1 MWYALVIGSRYLRSK
16 KRSTISVITTIAVT
30 GVALGVA
37 ALLAVMSITAGFQ
50 EEFRTKVLGVNAHVL
65 VLRYGLDFADY
76 REVVARARAMPEV
89 AGAAPFEIDEM
100 MLARGDRLSGVLV
113 KGIDP
118 ALMPDVLD
126 LPGQLVAGGL
136 DGLRLAGSAP
146 PTRPEDLERAALG
159 AEDVDLDRFLAD
171 LSADAGLEPTE
182 ADAATPLAAADA
194 GALAARHCPV
204 WDPDCTPGSPRPA
217 PPEPAGLA
225 AAPDAGADAEAAF
238 VEVDALPDEEVLSP
252 EAMQALLDGAPDA
265 GLPLPS
271 EAQELAFVE
280 QMNAEAALRERE
292 VRLPGLVVG
301 VTLARTLGI
310 QVGDEVKIISPLAGL
325 DTSLWRPG
333 AGAPRSKDFRVVG
346 IFEAGFQEYDTRLV
360 YADLHQAQ
368 LLADRGD
375 TVTGVELRLHDLE
388 RAHDVA
394 RALERALGGGPYHTL
409 DWQELNHNLFTA
421 LEIQKVMLSLV
432 IATIIFVAAFNV
444 VATLIMVVLEKK
456 REIAILKAMGAKD
469 SAILAI
475 FLLQGTVV
483 GVIGT
488 LLGLVVGGALCAW
501 LTYYEFPL
509 DPKVYLIDH
518 LPVRTSP
525 VEFLLTVA
533 IALAICVTA
542 TLVPSWWAARLLPAD
557 GVRYE

>member
-1 MWYALVIGSRYLRSK
+1 MRYAVAIGSRYLRSK

-65 VLRYGLDFADY
+65 VLRYGLDFSEY
-76 REVVARARAMPEV
+76 RDVVARARAMPEV

-100 MLARGDRLSGVLV
+100 MLAKGDRLSGILV

-118 ALMPDVLD
+118 GLMPSVLD
-126 LPGQLVAGGL
+126 LPSQIISGSL
-136 DGLRLAGSAP
+136 DGLRLPGSGP
-146 PTRPEDLERAALG
+146 PIRPEDLDRAALG
-159 AEDVDLDRFLAD
+159 TDDVDLDRFLSD
-171 LSADAGLEPTE
+171 LSADAGLTAPSDALDGGVPAGVAEP
-182 ADAATPLAAADA
+182 
-194 GALAARHCPV
+194 ARHCAV
-204 WDPDCTPGSPRPA
+204 WDPDCAPGQAQPVGA
-217 PPEPAGLA
+217 DAGNALA
-225 AAPDAGADAEAAF
+225 AAPDAGADAEAGFLVA
-238 VEVDALPDEEVLSP
+238 EALPDEAVLTP
-252 EAMQALLDGAPDA
+252 EQMQALLDGAPDG
-265 GLPLPS
+265 GLALPS
-271 EAQELAFVE
+271 DDQERAYVE
-280 QMNAEAALRERE
+280 QMNAEATLRARE
-292 VRLPGLVVG
+292 GRLPGLIVG
-301 VTLARTLGI
+301 VTLAHTLGI
-310 QVGDEVKIISPLAGL
+310 VVGDEVKVISPLAGI
-325 DTSLWRPG
+325 DSSFWRPG
-333 AGAPRSKDFRVVG
+333 TSAPRSKDFRVVG

-360 YADLHQAQ
+360 YADLYQAQ
-368 LLADRGD
+368 ALADRGD

-388 RAHDVA
+388 KADSVA
-394 RALERALGGGPYHTL
+394 RKLERMLGGGPYHTL
-409 DWQELNHNLFTA
+409 DWKELNHNLFTA
-421 LEIQKVMLSLV
+421 LEIQKIMLSLV

-469 SAILAI
+469 SAILVI

-488 LLGLVVGGALCAW
+488 LLGLVVGGAICAY
-501 LTYYEFPL
+501 LTMYRFPL

-525 VEFLLTVA
+525 MEFLMTVV
-533 IALAICVTA
+533 IALAICITA

>member
-1 MWYALVIGSRYLRSK
+1 MRYAFAIGSRYLRSK

-65 VLRYGLDFADY
+65 VLRYGLDFSDY
-76 REVVARARAMPEV
+76 RDVVARARAMPEV

-100 MLARGDRLSGVLV
+100 MLNKGDRTGIILLKGV
-113 KGIDP
+113 DP
-118 ALMPDVLD
+118 ALMPTVLD
-126 LPGQLVAGGL
+126 LPSQMIAGSL
-136 DGLRLAGSAP
+136 EGLRLAGSAP
-146 PTRPEDLERAALG
+146 PIRPEDLDRIELG
-159 AEDVDLDRFLAD
+159 EDDVDLDRFLAD
-171 LSADAGLEPTE
+171 LSADAG
-182 ADAATPLAAADA
+182 TPAVAPEVGDGLDG
-194 GALAARHCPV
+194 GALAVRHCAA
-204 WDPDCTPGSPRPA
+204 WDPDCEPGQPRPA
-217 PPEPAGLA
+217 AADGGTALA
-225 AAPDAGADAEAAF
+225 AAPDAGADAEAPF
-238 VEVDALPDEEVLSP
+238 IVVDALPDEQVLTP
-252 EAMQALLDGAPDA
+252 AEMQALLAAESDA
-265 GLPLPS
+265 GLPLPTD
-271 EAQELAFVE
+271 EQERAYVD
-280 QMNAEAALRERE
+280 QMNAEAELHAREA
-292 VRLPGLVVG
+292 RLPGLIVG

-310 QVGDEVKIISPLAGL
+310 QVGDEVKVISPLAGI
-325 DTSLWRPG
+325 DTSFWRPG
-333 AGAPRSKDFRVVG
+333 TSAPRSRDFRVVG

-360 YADLHQAQ
+360 YADLYQAQ
-368 LLADRGD
+368 MLADRGD

-388 RAHDVA
+388 EAHDVA
-394 RALERALGGGPYHTL
+394 RKLERALGGGPYHTL

-444 VATLIMVVLEKK
+444 IATLIMVVLEKK

-469 SAILAI
+469 SAILVI

-488 LLGLVVGGALCAW
+488 LLGLLIGGALCAY
-501 LTYYEFPL
+501 LTVYEFPL

-525 VEFLLTVA
+525 VEFLMTIV
-533 IALAICVTA
+533 IALAICIAA
-542 TLVPSWWAARLLPAD
+542 TLVPSWWAARLLPAN

>member
-76 REVVARARAMPEV
+76 REVIARARAMPEV

-126 LPGQLVAGGL
+126 LPEQLVAGGL

-159 AEDVDLDRFLAD
+159 ADDVDLDRFLAD
-171 LSADAGLEPTE
+171 LTDDAGV
-182 ADAATPLAAADA
+182 AVAADA
-194 GALAARHCPV
+194 SDAGAPAVRHCPA
-204 WDPDCTPGSPRPA
+204 WDPDCTPGAPRPTVTDA
-217 PPEPAGLA
+217 AALA
-225 AAPDAGADAEAAF
+225 AAPDAGADAGAAF
-238 VEVDALPDEEVLSP
+238 VEVDALPEEEVLSP
-252 EAMQALLDGAPDA
+252 EAMQALLDAAPDA
-265 GLPLPS
+265 GLPLPT
-271 EAQELAFVE
+271 EEQERAYVD
-280 QMNAEAALRERE
+280 QMNAEVALRDRE
-292 VRLPGLVVG
+292 TRLPGLVVG

-310 QVGDEVKIISPLAGL
+310 QVGDEVKIISPLAGI
-325 DTSLWRPG
+325 DPSLWRPG
-333 AGAPRSKDFRVVG
+333 AAAPRSKDFRVVG

-375 TVTGVELRLHDLE
+375 TVTGVELRLHDLT
-388 RAHDVA
+388 RAPDVA
-394 RALERALGGGPYHTL
+394 RRLERALGGGPYHTL

-469 SAILAI
+469 SAILSI

-488 LLGLVVGGALCAW
+488 LLGLVVGGAICAW
-501 LTYYEFPL
+501 LTHYEFPL

-525 VEFLLTVA
+525 VEFALTVA

>member
-65 VLRYGLDFADY
+65 VLRYGLDFSDY
-76 REVVARARAMPEV
+76 REGIARARALPEV

-100 MLARGDRLSGVLV
+100 MLARGERLSGVLV

-126 LPGQLVAGGL
+126 LPEQLVAGSL

-159 AEDVDLDRFLAD
+159 ADDVDLDRFLAD
-171 LSADAGLEPTE
+171 LTVDAG
-182 ADAATPLAAADA
+182 AAAAIDAAPDA
-194 GALAARHCPV
+194 GALAMRHCPA
-204 WDPDCTPGSPRPA
+204 WDPDCTPGSPRPVA
-217 PPEPAGLA
+217 PDAAALA
-225 AAPDAGADAEAAF
+225 VAPDAGADAEAAF
-238 VEVDALPDEEVLSP
+238 VEVDALPEEEVLSP
-252 EAMQALLDGAPDA
+252 EAMQALLDAAPDA
-265 GLPLPS
+265 GLPLPT
-271 EAQELAFVE
+271 EEQERAYVD
-280 QMNAEAALRERE
+280 QMNAEVALRDRE
-292 VRLPGLVVG
+292 TRLPGLVVG

-310 QVGDEVKIISPLAGL
+310 QIGDEVKIISPLAGI
-325 DTSLWRPG
+325 DPSLWRPG
-333 AGAPRSKDFRVVG
+333 GAAPRSKDFRVVG

-375 TVTGVELRLHDLE
+375 TVTGVELRLHDLT
-388 RAHDVA
+388 RAPDVA
-394 RALERALGGGPYHTL
+394 RRLERDLGGGPYHTL

-469 SAILAI
+469 SAILSI

-488 LLGLVVGGALCAW
+488 LLGLVVGGAICAW
-501 LTYYEFPL
+501 LTHYEFPL

-525 VEFLLTVA
+525 VEFALTVA

>member
-1 MWYALVIGSRYLRSK
+1 MRYALAIGSRYLRSK

-65 VLRYGLDFADY
+65 VLRYGLDFSDY
-76 REVVARARAMPEV
+76 RDVVARARAMPEV

-100 MLARGDRLSGVLV
+100 MLAKGDRLSGVLV

-118 ALMPDVLD
+118 ALMPSVLD
-126 LPGQLVAGGL
+126 LPSQMIAGSL
-136 DGLRLAGSAP
+136 EGLRVAGSAP
-146 PTRPEDLERAALG
+146 PVRPEDLDRDALG
-159 AEDVDLDRFLAD
+159 GDDVDLDRFLAE
-171 LSADAGLEPTE
+171 LSADAGAEP
-182 ADAATPLAAADA
+182 AAVTDGGATNA
-194 GALAARHCPV
+194 GDVAVRHCAA
-204 WDPDCTPGSPRPA
+204 WDTDCIPGQPRPA
-217 PPEPAGLA
+217 PLAG
-225 AAPDAGADAEAAF
+225 APDAGADAEADF
-238 VEVDALPDEEVLSP
+238 VVVYTLPDEDVLTP
-252 EAMQALLDGAPDA
+252 DQMQALLDGDADA
-265 GLPLPS
+265 GVLLPTD
-271 EAQELAFVE
+271 EQERAYVD
-280 QMNAEAALRERE
+280 QMNAEADLHAREE
-292 VRLPGLVVG
+292 RLPGLIVG
-301 VTLARTLGI
+301 VTLAHTLGI
-310 QVGDEVKIISPLAGL
+310 EVGDEVKVISPLAGI
-325 DTSLWRPG
+325 DSSFWRPG
-333 AGAPRSKDFRVVG
+333 TSAPRSKDFRVVG

-360 YADLHQAQ
+360 YADLYQAQ
-368 LLADRGD
+368 MLADRGD

-388 RAHDVA
+388 GAHDVA
-394 RALERALGGGPYHTL
+394 RKLERALGGGPYHTL

-469 SAILAI
+469 SAILVI

-488 LLGLVVGGALCAW
+488 LLGLLIGGAICAY
-501 LTYYEFPL
+501 LTVYEFPL

-525 VEFLLTVA
+525 MEFLLTIV
-533 IALAICVTA
+533 IALAICITA

>member
-1 MWYALVIGSRYLRSK
+1 MRYALAIGSRYLRSK

-65 VLRYGLDFADY
+65 VLRYGLDFSDY

-100 MLARGDRLSGVLV
+100 MLAKGDRLSGVLV

-118 ALMPDVLD
+118 ALMPTVLD
-126 LPGQLVAGGL
+126 LPSQMIAGSL
-136 DGLRLAGSAP
+136 EGLRLPGSAP
-146 PTRPEDLERAALG
+146 PIRPEDLERDALG
-159 AEDVDLDRFLAD
+159 EDDLDLDRFLAD
-171 LSADAGLEPTE
+171 LSDDAGL
-182 ADAATPLAAADA
+182 AAPAVDGGALPARHCAAWDPGCVPGAPQPAAADA
-194 GALAARHCPV
+194 GVA
-204 WDPDCTPGSPRPA
+204 
-217 PPEPAGLA
+217 LA
-225 AAPDAGADAEAAF
+225 AAPDAGADAEAPF
-238 VEVDALPDEEVLSP
+238 VVVDELPDEAVLTP
-252 EAMQALLDGAPDA
+252 EQMQALLDGEPDA
-265 GLPLPS
+265 GQRLPS
-271 EAQELAFVE
+271 EDQERAYVD
-280 QMNAEAALRERE
+280 QMNAEAALLAHEA
-292 VRLPGLVVG
+292 RLPGLVVG
-301 VTLARTLGI
+301 VTLARSLGLV
-310 QVGDEVKIISPLAGL
+310 VGDEVKVISPLAGI
-325 DTSLWRPG
+325 DSSFWRPG
-333 AGAPRSKDFRVVG
+333 TSAPRSKDFRIVG

-360 YADLHQAQ
+360 YADLYQAQ
-368 LLADRGD
+368 MLADRGD

-388 RAHDVA
+388 RSAVVA
-394 RALERALGGGPYHTL
+394 RKLERALGGGPYHTL

-469 SAILAI
+469 SAILVI

-488 LLGLVVGGALCAW
+488 ALGLLIGGAICAY
-501 LTYYEFPL
+501 LTTYQFPL

-525 VEFLLTVA
+525 MEFLMTIV
-533 IALAICVTA
+533 IALAICIAA

>member
-1 MWYALVIGSRYLRSK
+1 
-16 KRSTISVITTIAVT
+16 
-30 GVALGVA
+30 
-37 ALLAVMSITAGFQ
+37 
-50 EEFRTKVLGVNAHVL
+50 
-65 VLRYGLDFADY
+65 
-76 REVVARARAMPEV
+76 
-89 AGAAPFEIDEM
+89 
-100 MLARGDRLSGVLV
+100 
-113 KGIDP
+113 
-118 ALMPDVLD
+118 
-126 LPGQLVAGGL
+126 
-136 DGLRLAGSAP
+136 
-146 PTRPEDLERAALG
+146 
-159 AEDVDLDRFLAD
+159 
-171 LSADAGLEPTE
+171 
-182 ADAATPLAAADA
+182 
-194 GALAARHCPV
+194 
-204 WDPDCTPGSPRPA
+204 
-217 PPEPAGLA
+217 
-225 AAPDAGADAEAAF
+225 
-238 VEVDALPDEEVLSP
+238 VLSP
-252 EAMQALLDGAPDA
+252 EAMQALLDAAPDA
-265 GLPLPS
+265 GLPLPT
-271 EAQELAFVE
+271 EEQERAYVD
-280 QMNAEAALRERE
+280 QMNAEVALRDRE
-292 VRLPGLVVG
+292 TRLPGLVVG

-310 QVGDEVKIISPLAGL
+310 QIGDEVKIISPLAGI
-325 DTSLWRPG
+325 DPSLWRPG
-333 AGAPRSKDFRVVG
+333 GAAPRSKDFRVVG

-375 TVTGVELRLHDLE
+375 TVTGVELRLHDLT
-388 RAHDVA
+388 RAPDVA
-394 RALERALGGGPYHTL
+394 RRLERELGGGPYHTL

-469 SAILAI
+469 SAILSI

-488 LLGLVVGGALCAW
+488 LLGLVVGGAICAW
-501 LTYYEFPL
+501 LTHYEFPL

-525 VEFLLTVA
+525 VEFALTVA

>member
-1 MWYALVIGSRYLRSK
+1 MRYALVIGSRYLRSK

-65 VLRYGLDFADY
+65 VLRYGLDFSEY
-76 REVVARARAMPEV
+76 RDVVARARAMPEV

-100 MLARGDRLSGVLV
+100 MLAKGDRLSGVLV

-118 ALMPDVLD
+118 TLMPTVLD
-126 LPGQLVAGGL
+126 LPSQMIAGSL
-136 DGLRLAGSAP
+136 EGLRLAGTAP
-146 PTRPEDLERAALG
+146 PTRPEDLERDELG
-159 AEDVDLDRFLAD
+159 DDDVDLDRFLAD
-171 LSADAGLEPTE
+171 LSHDAGLTAPL
-182 ADAATPLAAADA
+182 DAADGGAPAAHHC
-194 GALAARHCPV
+194 AA
-204 WDPDCTPGSPRPA
+204 WDPDCEPGRVQPTSA
-217 PPEPAGLA
+217 DADVGLA

-238 VEVDALPDEEVLSP
+238 VVVDSLPDEPVLTP
-252 EAMQALLDGAPDA
+252 EQMQALLDGESDA
-265 GLPLPS
+265 RLALPS
-271 EAQELAFVE
+271 DEQERAYVD
-280 QMNAEAALRERE
+280 QMNAEADLRARE
-292 VRLPGLVVG
+292 ARLPGLVVG
-301 VTLARTLGI
+301 VTLAHTLGLH
-310 QVGDEVKIISPLAGL
+310 VGDAVKVISPLAGI
-325 DTSLWRPG
+325 DSSFWRPG
-333 AGAPRSKDFRVVG
+333 TSAPRSKDFRIVG

-360 YADLHQAQ
+360 YADLYQAQ
-368 LLADRGD
+368 MLADRGD

-388 RAHDVA
+388 RAGPVA
-394 RALERALGGGPYHTL
+394 RKLERALGGGPYHTL

-444 VATLIMVVLEKK
+444 IATLIMVVLEKK

-469 SAILAI
+469 SAILVI

-488 LLGLVVGGALCAW
+488 LLGLGVGSAICAY
-501 LTYYEFPL
+501 LTRYQFPL

-525 VEFLLTVA
+525 MEFLMTIA
-533 IALAICVTA
+533 IALAICIAA